1 MKIPRLLT
9 RLWRLD
15 VTNATAILSYSI
27 VSTTTGTGNLT
38 YKNSFAHL
46 KRGSLNQLPYN
57 ELYGIPSASYILGS
71 NQDLTWYGNGVGG
84 TASATIVQSSA
95 FSFGQN
101 SKEEIDELKVQIEF
115 PAGLQLIGGT
125 GESRYAHA
133 EFQIILQYKT
143 SPNQASFTKRL
154 VWGNDYGGSEFI
166 DSLKSGQLHFWNLGD
181 GETSDSYDKFD
192 QYKDFYMRSKDARYR
207 GQGSTTSN
215 GTPSGESGRALIQK
229 KGQNTAF
236 VSEFSISLKD
246 LQPLHDWQIEV
257 RRISPDNVRDYTYAN
272 NSFISSAR
280 LKLVEAIIE
289 EKFSFPRSAY
299 AVVGFAAEDF
309 AQPPSRAYHLRGKKI
324 RIPNNYFTREELGT
338 YQAEYTRNTS
348 TGVLESA
355 YQPWTGG
362 FRQELV
368 YTNNPAWV
376 FYDILTNKEYGL
388 GDFIQDSDIDI
399 YSLYQI
405 ARYCDEVV
413 PDGKGGLEPRFAC
426 NVYLNSQEES
436 YKVLKDLA
444 STFRSMMFWIDGKI
458 TAIQDK
464 PKEPVYTFTQGN
476 VEDGLFNYSYTG
488 QRARTNQ
495 VNATWTDPD
504 QFYAQTTITVDDT
517 ANMISQGRIVSK
529 DVVAF
534 GCTSEGQAR
543 RLAAWH
549 LATDTTET
557 EIVSFTTSMNAS
569 FLRPGDVINI
579 QDRQSVNFEASGRL
593 STGSTTTSI
602 VLDRTVDFPGSGTL
616 GTGCNLYLIFTEPSF
631 FLQQETATINSQ
643 TYSRGAVLLEDKDAN
658 PLISEEQGINLL
670 DDSGDVVLVQ
680 YNKNSRVEVKA
691 ITNSTT
697 SASTISVSGAFST
710 APAQDTIWAISRE
723 DDVNSPEIRE
733 FRIAGITE
741 EDGFKYSIAATQYTR
756 EKFDEIDIDSP
767 VYTTTYVSEAGRNS
781 PPPAVA
787 SISIELVTDGSSSE
801 EASGTA
807 TKARISWT
815 PAVESY
821 TDSNGLVS
829 TRPYRFL
836 KGYEVVH
843 NLTTTNNSIYAD
855 DTARVFVPAS
865 SNVLEIDNV
874 SAGTYTVGIITKS
887 DSEPSTN
894 SVTTS
899 VTRTIFTAPPQV
911 SKLSRLSK
919 GGFITSPISFNSST
933 ALVVLENAIYSYS
946 PPSGIDYFST
956 AGSPLFNQQS
966 FISLADGGVAYLLYD
981 ASSAESGGDPWK
993 AIQLHIDNIAEDPS
1007 SNITRTT
1014 YVKELGASNNGLTAI
1029 SGTVETFFGSD
1040 TITGSGTSFTTDF
1053 SVGDF
1058 IKVSSG
1064 SAAGTEVASSEYREI
1079 VEIFSNTAMTVKFPF
1094 LRTQSGV
1101 YGFKQTFVPDI
1112 SKDVILAEISR
1123 SGSVY
1128 SADIYV
1134 QTKGDDG
1141 YVVNFTNEAVSLAAG
1156 IDETV
1161 SPIEFPVDGYTNTG
1175 TVVKVS
1181 KGSTLLS
1188 ATSGIPG
1195 PGEFNVTVNAVTNIV
1210 AGAITHSGTT
1220 ATVAE
1225 ASTMSDTQDEAS
1237 IEFLISVEGLV
1248 TFTKQQT
1255 FTKAIRGKRGAGRWN
1270 VPVSTLP
1277 STSSLAEAAWQAWAN
1292 SPGAAV
1298 YKDQAWFFL
1307 GTEASP
1313 TAQAVWVYV
1322 GSGTW
1327 TQQNEIVDG
1336 SLLISGSVETGSLAA
1351 GSITTGK
1358 LAANSVVTDTIASN
1372 SVVTSTIASNSIITN
1387 SIVSNS
1393 VIADTIAAN
1402 SVTTDILQANSV
1414 IADTISAN
1422 SVTTDILQA
1431 NSVITDTI
1439 SANSV
1444 TTDILQANS
1453 VITDTISANSVTS
1466 KTIAAESV
1474 TTNSLVSNA
1483 INSNILQSNSVE
1495 ANTIASNAI
1504 TSRHISSGSITTETL
1519 DAFLITTEKL
1529 AANAVNADKI
1539 AANSITTN
1547 ELIANSVFAE
1557 NIVANTITT
1566 ELLAA
1571 NSITTNRI
1579 AANQINSDKIAA
1591 NSITTNLIAAN
1602 QITTN
1607 SIAANSITSDSL
1619 ATNSVNA
1626 DTIASNS
1633 ITTLELTVGAV
1644 TADTI
1649 AANAITSNK
1658 IAANAITVEELS
1670 ANSVTANTIAANS
1683 ITADSVSANS
1693 IVATLLNANKINTND
1708 IAANGVTADIIAAN
1722 SVRTTEIAANSVNAS
1737 KIVSNSIT
1745 TELLAANSITAN
1757 NLAANSVTANTIAA
1771 NSITAD
1777 SVSANSIVA
1786 TLLNAQKVFADDVSV
1801 NSLAAVSANIGD
1813 ITAGTLKGGNIPEAN
1828 SAPTSGEAGAFLD
1841 LTAGKMIFGNDSKY
1855 VWFDGTD
1862 LILSGVTIDANSI
1875 VNASAS
1881 MQVQDNGGTATEVD
1895 DLNFGTNL
1903 GVTISGTDPVIATI
1917 DGLSDSEI
1925 RGLFS
1930 GGTGITLSTGSFS
1943 LDFSELADMVADVA
1957 ATTEFILQNGTI
1969 ESRKP
1974 ASEIKLS
1981 VFNNDANFSST
1992 TGTVTSVATTGSVNG
2007 ITLTGTVTSSGTLTL
2022 GGALSGIT
2030 VSQLADA
2037 AYQTSAEAFV
2047 DNDTSLMTSAAIE
2060 DKILAYGYSTT
2071 TGTVTSVA
2079 TTGSVNGITLTGG
2092 TITGSGT
2099 LTLGGALSGITVSQL
2114 ADAAYQT
2121 SAEAFADNDTSLMTS
2136 AAINDR
2142 ILAISSNNTGT
2153 VTSVATTGS
2162 VNGITLT
2169 GTVTSSGTLTLGGAL
2184 SGITVSQL
2192 ADAAYQ
2198 TSAEA
2203 FADNDTSLMTSAA
2216 INDLILSKSYSTT
2229 TGTVTSVSGSG
2240 AISVTDGTTTPT
2252 VSVATASGS
2261 AAGIVSTGTQ
2271 AFAGDK
2277 TFNNSVIVSGD
2288 LTVSGTTTTVNTE
2301 EILLADNIITLNSN
2315 FSGTS
2320 PSESAG
2326 LEIERGDEANS
2337 LFQWKESGVG
2347 ETGDLDKGWSFGTAR
2362 VEATGFYGTFYGD
2375 ATGLTGVTAAD
2386 LTGLSTADLA
2396 EDPSA
2401 TVSSG
2406 TMYYT
2411 DARAQA
2417 AITAGNGLGK
2427 SVGTLSVGEGSG
2439 ISVSATS
2446 VAVDSTVLRTSGNF
2460 GIAGDFTFADNAK
2473 AIFGTDSDLQIYH
2486 DELNSYISDQGTG
2499 HLKILAGDFRLNN
2512 AADDAQFISAVNG
2525 AEVNLYHN
2533 NSPRL
2538 STTST
2543 GIDVTGTINASGNV
2557 AITGT
2562 VTGSNLS
2569 GTNTGDETQS
2579 SINGLAITE
2588 VGTIATG
2595 VWNGT
2600 IIAEAYLQNQSGT
2613 NTGDET
2619 LASINALD
2627 ITEVGTITS
2636 GTWNGAII
2644 AEAYL
2649 QNQSG
2654 TNTGDETLASIN
2666 ALDITEVG
2674 TITSG
2679 TWNGAIIAEAYLQ
2692 NQSGTN
2698 TGDEPAASATVAGI
2712 VELATIAETNTG
2724 TDATRAVTPDGL
2736 DGWTGSTS
2744 LTTLGTITGRLTV
2757 TDATA
2762 GDGGWV
2768 NGILIENTGTGGEAA
2783 IAFKNSVTG
2792 SNYFIAGLNQ
2802 DANFAFNYGTSFT
2815 DSANKLTI
2823 TSDGKVGINGVPD
2836 PTFNLQVNGSFAATT
2851 KSFLIDHPTQPGKKL
2866 RYGSLEGPENGVYV
2880 RGKLSE
2886 NETIIEL
2893 PEYWTNLIDEDS
2905 ITVNLTPIGRGETWV
2920 ESIENNQITV
2930 GKTTECFYTVFAER
2944 KDVEKLIVEE

>member
-1 MKIPRLLT
+1 MINGNIGGGPNGANGSAAGTRRDTENQYGSITDLIAEGEIEGLVAGLSSVYFNGVSLVDTQTFQNIQSRAGKLSVSGTAVTNAAGLFSNVNLSNGVRYIQIKGAGRSTTLSASAEKGQQEISVATNNFFQEKHTKDFQNLSPANINDNVKYTIRIPGAGPDGEEYRGVITSFFGTNEEKASIYPSIETTVNSGTAVSIDEVSRLSSVT
-9 RLWRLD
+9 DENSATLD
-15 VTNATAILSYSI
+15 SAVETNVTNATAILSYSI

-166 DSLKSGQLHFWNLGD
+166 DSLKSGQLHFWNVGD
-181 GETSDSYDKFD
+181 GETSNSYDKFD

-207 GQGSTTSN
+207 AS
-215 GTPSGESGRALIQK
+215 TPSGESGRALIQK

-787 SISIELVTDGSSSE
+787 SISIELVTEGSSSE
-801 EASGTA
+801 EGSGTA

-836 KGYEVVH
+836 KGYEIVH

-911 SKLSRLSK
+911 SKLNKLSK
-919 GGFITSPISFNSST
+919 GGFITSPLSLNSST
-933 ALVVLENAIYSYS
+933 GVVVLRNSIYNYS

-956 AGSPLFNQQS
+956 TGSPLFNQQS
-966 FISLADGGVAYLLYD
+966 FVSLADGEVAYLLYD

-993 AIQLHIDNIAEDPS
+993 AIQLHIDNTAEDPS

-1040 TITGSGTSFTTDF
+1040 TITGSGTSFTTNF

-1058 IKVSSG
+1058 IKVSSE

-1079 VEIFSNTAMTVKFPF
+1079 VDIFSNTAMTVKFPF

-1101 YGFKQTFVPDI
+1101 YGFKQALVPDI

-1134 QTKGDDG
+1134 QTGGEDGASSDIVFLRSATAPDTPDDSSG
-1141 YVVNFTNEAVSLAAG
+1141 VPN
-1156 IDETV
+1156 
-1161 SPIEFPVDGYTNTG
+1161 SPAQWYTNPPSG
-1175 TVVKVS
+1175 TDLLWAS
-1181 KGSTLLS
+1181 KGLKAVGETL
-1188 ATSGIPG
+1188 
-1195 PGEFNVTVNAVTNIV
+1195 FDW
-1210 AGAITHSGTT
+1210 GTPYQVEGT
-1220 ATVAE
+1220 AVAE
-1225 ASTMSDTQDEAS
+1225 
-1237 IEFLISVEGLV
+1237 I
-1248 TFTKQQT
+1248 
-1255 FTKAIRGKRGAGRWN
+1255 
-1270 VPVSTLP
+1270 
-1277 STSSLAEAAWQAWAN
+1277 
-1292 SPGAAV
+1292 AV
-1298 YKDQAWFFL
+1298 YKVNDS
-1307 GTEASP
+1307 TTP
-1313 TAQAVWVYV
+1313 TG
-1322 GSGTW
+1322 GSY
-1327 TQQNEIVDG
+1327 NF
-1336 SLLISGSVETGSLAA
+1336 
-1351 GSITTGK
+1351 
-1358 LAANSVVTDTIASN
+1358 
-1372 SVVTSTIASNSIITN
+1372 
-1387 SIVSNS
+1387 
-1393 VIADTIAAN
+1393 
-1402 SVTTDILQANSV
+1402 
-1414 IADTISAN
+1414 
-1422 SVTTDILQA
+1422 
-1431 NSVITDTI
+1431 
-1439 SANSV
+1439 
-1444 TTDILQANS
+1444 
-1453 VITDTISANSVTS
+1453 
-1466 KTIAAESV
+1466 
-1474 TTNSLVSNA
+1474 TTNSLTTTGLTAGWSQTPPSLANNSDSVYKSVALFVGGPEETAATATWSTPAVSAFRQDGSIGNDAKAVKLTPSSFVINYSTAGAESDSITFTTSVQSISGSPNYRFLVDGVEKQNLTTPTFTLADADEPAIGGVKEVKVEVYDTTTSPDTLLATDTVSIYAVQDGSDAIMGFLTNNA
-1483 INSNILQSNSVE
+1483 HTVSADNSGTVSSFTGSGGTFKVFVGGTDVTTSCTFSVSGTPSNI
-1495 ANTIASNAI
+1495 
-1504 TSRHISSGSITTETL
+1504 TTG
-1519 DAFLITTEKL
+1519 
-1529 AANAVNADKI
+1529 
-1539 AANSITTN
+1539 
-1547 ELIANSVFAE
+1547 
-1557 NIVANTITT
+1557 IVATT
-1566 ELLAA
+1566 G
-1571 NSITTNRI
+1571 
-1579 AANQINSDKIAA
+1579 
-1591 NSITTNLIAAN
+1591 
-1602 QITTN
+1602 
-1607 SIAANSITSDSL
+1607 
-1619 ATNSVNA
+1619 VY
-1626 DTIASNS
+1626 
-1633 ITTLELTVGAV
+1633 
-1644 TADTI
+1644 
-1649 AANAITSNK
+1649 
-1658 IAANAITVEELS
+1658 
-1670 ANSVTANTIAANS
+1670 S
-1683 ITADSVSANS
+1683 ITALSA
-1693 IVATLLNANKINTND
+1693 D
-1708 IAANGVTADIIAAN
+1708 IANVTYQAVIPAA
-1722 SVRTTEIAANSVNAS
+1722 
-1737 KIVSNSIT
+1737 
-1745 TELLAANSITAN
+1745 
-1757 NLAANSVTANTIAA
+1757 
-1771 NSITAD
+1771 
-1777 SVSANSIVA
+1777 
-1786 TLLNAQKVFADDVSV
+1786 
-1801 NSLAAVSANIGD
+1801 
-1813 ITAGTLKGGNIPEAN
+1813 TAGTAADVTITAIYSISKSKKGDVGDDGASLDIIFQRSSSSPATPTASSGTPSGWDTNPPAGTDTLWASQGVKAVGATNYTWSAPYQIEGTSVAEVYIYRKDSSAGASGGSYN
-1828 SAPTSGEAGAFLD
+1828 FTTNTLTAPTSWSLSPPA
-1841 LTAGKMIFGNDSKY
+1841 LTADGEEVY
-1855 VWFDGTD
+1855 VA
-1862 LILSGVTIDANSI
+1862 V
-1875 VNASAS
+1875 
-1881 MQVQDNGGTATEVD
+1881 
-1895 DLNFGTNL
+1895 
-1903 GVTISGTDPVIATI
+1903 
-1917 DGLSDSEI
+1917 
-1925 RGLFS
+1925 GLFS
-1930 GGTGITLSTGSFS
+1930 GAPTAT
-1943 LDFSELADMVADVA
+1943 A
-1957 ATTEFILQNGTI
+1957 ATTTW
-1969 ESRKP
+1969 
-1974 ASEIKLS
+1974 
-1981 VFNNDANFSST
+1981 ST
-1992 TGTVTSVATTGSVNG
+1992 PVVYA
-2007 ITLTGTVTSSGTLTL
+2007 
-2022 GGALSGIT
+2022 
-2030 VSQLADA
+2030 Q
-2037 AYQTSAEAFV
+2037 
-2047 DNDTSLMTSAAIE
+2047 
-2060 DKILAYGYSTT
+2060 
-2071 TGTVTSVA
+2071 
-2079 TTGSVNGITLTGG
+2079 
-2092 TITGSGT
+2092 
-2099 LTLGGALSGITVSQL
+2099 
-2114 ADAAYQT
+2114 
-2121 SAEAFADNDTSLMTS
+2121 
-2136 AAINDR
+2136 R
-2142 ILAISSNNTGT
+2142 
-2153 VTSVATTGS
+2153 
-2162 VNGITLT
+2162 
-2169 GTVTSSGTLTLGGAL
+2169 
-2184 SGITVSQL
+2184 
-2192 ADAAYQ
+2192 
-2198 TSAEA
+2198 
-2203 FADNDTSLMTSAA
+2203 
-2216 INDLILSKSYSTT
+2216 
-2229 TGTVTSVSGSG
+2229 
-2240 AISVTDGTTTPT
+2240 TDG
-2252 VSVATASGS
+2252 
-2261 AAGIVSTGTQ
+2261 
-2271 AFAGDK
+2271 
-2277 TFNNSVIVSGD
+2277 
-2288 LTVSGTTTTVNTE
+2288 
-2301 EILLADNIITLNSN
+2301 
-2315 FSGTS
+2315 
-2320 PSESAG
+2320 
-2326 LEIERGDEANS
+2326 
-2337 LFQWKESGVG
+2337 
-2347 ETGDLDKGWSFGTAR
+2347 
-2362 VEATGFYGTFYGD
+2362 
-2375 ATGLTGVTAAD
+2375 
-2386 LTGLSTADLA
+2386 
-2396 EDPSA
+2396 
-2401 TVSSG
+2401 
-2406 TMYYT
+2406 
-2411 DARAQA
+2411 
-2417 AITAGNGLGK
+2417 
-2427 SVGTLSVGEGSG
+2427 
-2439 ISVSATS
+2439 
-2446 VAVDSTVLRTSGNF
+2446 
-2460 GIAGDFTFADNAK
+2460 
-2473 AIFGTDSDLQIYH
+2473 
-2486 DELNSYISDQGTG
+2486 
-2499 HLKILAGDFRLNN
+2499 
-2512 AADDAQFISAVNG
+2512 ISADVDIIFKRSSS
-2525 AEVNLYHN
+2525 
-2533 NSPRL
+2533 SP
-2538 STTST
+2538 
-2543 GIDVTGTINASGNV
+2543 GNP
-2557 AITGT
+2557 
-2562 VTGSNLS
+2562 
-2569 GTNTGDETQS
+2569 
-2579 SINGLAITE
+2579 
-2588 VGTIATG
+2588 
-2595 VWNGT
+2595 
-2600 IIAEAYLQNQSGT
+2600 Y
-2613 NTGDET
+2613 
-2619 LASINALD
+2619 
-2627 ITEVGTITS
+2627 
-2636 GTWNGAII
+2636 
-2644 AEAYL
+2644 
-2649 QNQSG
+2649 
-2654 TNTGDETLASIN
+2654 
-2666 ALDITEVG
+2666 
-2674 TITSG
+2674 
-2679 TWNGAIIAEAYLQ
+2679 
-2692 NQSGTN
+2692 
-2698 TGDEPAASATVAGI
+2698 
-2712 VELATIAETNTG
+2712 
-2724 TDATRAVTPDGL
+2724 
-2736 DGWTGSTS
+2736 
-2744 LTTLGTITGRLTV
+2744 
-2757 TDATA
+2757 
-2762 GDGGWV
+2762 
-2768 NGILIENTGTGGEAA
+2768 
-2783 IAFKNSVTG
+2783 
-2792 SNYFIAGLNQ
+2792 
-2802 DANFAFNYGTSFT
+2802 
-2815 DSANKLTI
+2815 
-2823 TSDGKVGINGVPD
+2823 
-2836 PTFNLQVNGSFAATT
+2836 
-2851 KSFLIDHPTQPGKKL
+2851 
-2866 RYGSLEGPENGVYV
+2866 
-2880 RGKLSE
+2880 
-2886 NETIIEL
+2886 
-2893 PEYWTNLIDEDS
+2893 
-2905 ITVNLTPIGRGETWV
+2905 
-2920 ESIENNQITV
+2920 
-2930 GKTTECFYTVFAER
+2930 CFSRCTH
-2944 KDVEKLIVEE
+2944 

>member
-1 MKIPRLLT
+1 MINGNIGGGPNGANGSAAGTRRDTENQYGSITDLIAEGEIEGLVAGLSSVYFNGVSLVDTQTFQNIQSRAGKLSVSGTAVTNAAGLFSNVNLSNGVRYIQIKGAGRSTTLSTSVEKGQQEISVATNNFFQEKHTKDFQNLSPANINDNVKYTIRIPGAGPDGEEYRGVITSFFGTNEEKASIYPSIETTVNSGTAVSIDEVSRLSSITDENSATLDSDVET
-9 RLWRLD
+9 D

-1336 SLLISGSVETGSLAA
+1336 SLLIAE
-1351 GSITTGK
+1351 
-1358 LAANSVVTDTIASN
+1358 
-1372 SVVTSTIASNSIITN
+1372 
-1387 SIVSNS
+1387 
-1393 VIADTIAAN
+1393 
-1402 SVTTDILQANSV
+1402 
-1414 IADTISAN
+1414 TIS
-1422 SVTTDILQA
+1422 T
-1431 NSVITDTI
+1431 
-1439 SANSV
+1439 
-1444 TTDILQANS
+1444 
-1453 VITDTISANSVTS
+1453 
-1466 KTIAAESV
+1466 
-1474 TTNSLVSNA
+1474 
-1483 INSNILQSNSVE
+1483 
-1495 ANTIASNAI
+1495 
-1504 TSRHISSGSITTETL
+1504 
-1519 DAFLITTEKL
+1519 
-1529 AANAVNADKI
+1529 DKI
-1539 AANSITTN
+1539 AANQITAD
-1547 ELIANSVFAE
+1547 L
-1557 NIVANTITT
+1557 
-1566 ELLAA
+1566 
-1571 NSITTNRI
+1571 I
-1579 AANQINSDKIAA
+1579 AANQINSD
-1591 NSITTNLIAAN
+1591 L
-1602 QITTN
+1602 
-1607 SIAANSITSDSL
+1607 
-1619 ATNSVNA
+1619 
-1626 DTIASNS
+1626 IASN
-1633 ITTLELTVGAV
+1633 T
-1644 TADTI
+1644 
-1649 AANAITSNK
+1649 
-1658 IAANAITVEELS
+1658 
-1670 ANSVTANTIAANS
+1670 
-1683 ITADSVSANS
+1683 
-1693 IVATLLNANKINTND
+1693 
-1708 IAANGVTADIIAAN
+1708 
-1722 SVRTTEIAANSVNAS
+1722 
-1737 KIVSNSIT
+1737 
-1745 TELLAANSITAN
+1745 
-1757 NLAANSVTANTIAA
+1757 
-1771 NSITAD
+1771 
-1777 SVSANSIVA
+1777 
-1786 TLLNAQKVFADDVSV
+1786 
-1801 NSLAAVSANIGD
+1801 
-1813 ITAGTLKGGNIPEAN
+1813 
-1828 SAPTSGEAGAFLD
+1828 
-1841 LTAGKMIFGNDSKY
+1841 
-1855 VWFDGTD
+1855 
-1862 LILSGVTIDANSI
+1862 
-1875 VNASAS
+1875 
-1881 MQVQDNGGTATEVD
+1881 
-1895 DLNFGTNL
+1895 
-1903 GVTISGTDPVIATI
+1903 VIAKT
-1917 DGLSDSEI
+1917 
-1925 RGLFS
+1925 R
-1930 GGTGITLSTGSFS
+1930 
-1943 LDFSELADMVADVA
+1943 
-1957 ATTEFILQNGTI
+1957 
-1969 ESRKP
+1969 
-1974 ASEIKLS
+1974 
-1981 VFNNDANFSST
+1981 FSS
-1992 TGTVTSVATTGSVNG
+1992 
-2007 ITLTGTVTSSGTLTL
+2007 
-2022 GGALSGIT
+2022 
-2030 VSQLADA
+2030 
-2037 AYQTSAEAFV
+2037 
-2047 DNDTSLMTSAAIE
+2047 
-2060 DKILAYGYSTT
+2060 
-2071 TGTVTSVA
+2071 
-2079 TTGSVNGITLTGG
+2079 
-2092 TITGSGT
+2092 
-2099 LTLGGALSGITVSQL
+2099 
-2114 ADAAYQT
+2114 
-2121 SAEAFADNDTSLMTS
+2121 
-2136 AAINDR
+2136 
-2142 ILAISSNNTGT
+2142 
-2153 VTSVATTGS
+2153 
-2162 VNGITLT
+2162 
-2169 GTVTSSGTLTLGGAL
+2169 
-2184 SGITVSQL
+2184 
-2192 ADAAYQ
+2192 
-2198 TSAEA
+2198 
-2203 FADNDTSLMTSAA
+2203 
-2216 INDLILSKSYSTT
+2216 
-2229 TGTVTSVSGSG
+2229 
-2240 AISVTDGTTTPT
+2240 
-2252 VSVATASGS
+2252 
-2261 AAGIVSTGTQ
+2261 
-2271 AFAGDK
+2271 
-2277 TFNNSVIVSGD
+2277 
-2288 LTVSGTTTTVNTE
+2288 
-2301 EILLADNIITLNSN
+2301 
-2315 FSGTS
+2315 
-2320 PSESAG
+2320 
-2326 LEIERGDEANS
+2326 
-2337 LFQWKESGVG
+2337 
-2347 ETGDLDKGWSFGTAR
+2347 
-2362 VEATGFYGTFYGD
+2362 
-2375 ATGLTGVTAAD
+2375 
-2386 LTGLSTADLA
+2386 
-2396 EDPSA
+2396 
-2401 TVSSG
+2401 
-2406 TMYYT
+2406 
-2411 DARAQA
+2411 
-2417 AITAGNGLGK
+2417 
-2427 SVGTLSVGEGSG
+2427 
-2439 ISVSATS
+2439 
-2446 VAVDSTVLRTSGNF
+2446 
-2460 GIAGDFTFADNAK
+2460 
-2473 AIFGTDSDLQIYH
+2473 
-2486 DELNSYISDQGTG
+2486 
-2499 HLKILAGDFRLNN
+2499 
-2512 AADDAQFISAVNG
+2512 
-2525 AEVNLYHN
+2525 
-2533 NSPRL
+2533 
-2538 STTST
+2538 
-2543 GIDVTGTINASGNV
+2543 
-2557 AITGT
+2557 
-2562 VTGSNLS
+2562 
-2569 GTNTGDETQS
+2569 
-2579 SINGLAITE
+2579 
-2588 VGTIATG
+2588 
-2595 VWNGT
+2595 
-2600 IIAEAYLQNQSGT
+2600 
-2613 NTGDET
+2613 
-2619 LASINALD
+2619 
-2627 ITEVGTITS
+2627 
-2636 GTWNGAII
+2636 
-2644 AEAYL
+2644 
-2649 QNQSG
+2649 
-2654 TNTGDETLASIN
+2654 
-2666 ALDITEVG
+2666 
-2674 TITSG
+2674 
-2679 TWNGAIIAEAYLQ
+2679 
-2692 NQSGTN
+2692 
-2698 TGDEPAASATVAGI
+2698 
-2712 VELATIAETNTG
+2712 
-2724 TDATRAVTPDGL
+2724 
-2736 DGWTGSTS
+2736 
-2744 LTTLGTITGRLTV
+2744 
-2757 TDATA
+2757 
-2762 GDGGWV
+2762 
-2768 NGILIENTGTGGEAA
+2768 
-2783 IAFKNSVTG
+2783 
-2792 SNYFIAGLNQ
+2792 
-2802 DANFAFNYGTSFT
+2802 
-2815 DSANKLTI
+2815 
-2823 TSDGKVGINGVPD
+2823 
-2836 PTFNLQVNGSFAATT
+2836 
-2851 KSFLIDHPTQPGKKL
+2851 
-2866 RYGSLEGPENGVYV
+2866 
-2880 RGKLSE
+2880 
-2886 NETIIEL
+2886 
-2893 PEYWTNLIDEDS
+2893 
-2905 ITVNLTPIGRGETWV
+2905 
-2920 ESIENNQITV
+2920 
-2930 GKTTECFYTVFAER
+2930 
-2944 KDVEKLIVEE
+2944 